1 MFFIFQI
8 RKNFKKNR
16 LFIVKMQSQS
26 VQMLTQSTR
35 VYHVHTEHPTL
46 ENVFGEIE
54 IYDLPLE
61 ERLTPKYRRAMLE
74 MGAIDLKSSSDDL
87 ITGYIDWR
95 KIPQADSY
103 RGKVTGQL
111 RASKK
116 LEFLIADDVVPDYI
130 EIPESSEFNDLAT
143 EIVRLILEQDSQR
156 KS

>member
-8 RKNFKKNR
+8 TKNFKKNR

-46 ENVFGEIE
+46 EKVYGEIE

-61 ERLTPKYRRAMLE
+61 ERLIPKYQSAMLE
-74 MGAIDLKSSSDDL
+74 MGVIDLKSSSGS
-87 ITGYIDWR
+87 IIAGYIDWS